1 MKSPV
6 KQLRYYLEWVA
17 IKCMKLLIPLVP
29 RALLLPI
36 AKNLGTA
43 AYIFDRRGRKTG
55 IANVRAVNKLK
66 KLSKSNSEELIL
78 KSYQQFALSMCDLF
92 WSSNINKTNYSKFIQ
107 VEFEN
112 KKAIEKASRNGAI
125 WVTPHYG
132 NFELISLVMG
142 FRNIK
147 FTVVAQDFRNPRL
160 TAIFKRA
167 REHSGHKVISSKRA
181 VVRLLKTLR
190 SDEHV
195 AFLTD
200 LTVAPGAESV
210 PVQCFSL
217 ITSVTRLH
225 AFLNSKTNAPIIPG
239 ISIPCSDGTYIMKIL
254 SPLKIPEGCD
264 QTAIAQKCWDV
275 FEPYISEFPEPWI
288 WMYRHWKYKPRETIG
303 VNYPYYSHVS
313 KKFDSWIKESS
324 EN

>member
-1 MKSPV
+1 MKSSA
-6 KQLRYYLEWVA
+6 KQFRYYIEWIA
-17 IKCMKLLIPLVP
+17 IKSMEFIIPLIP
-29 RALLLPI
+29 RALLLFI
-36 AKNLGTA
+36 AKYLGTT

-55 IANVRAVNKLK
+55 IANVQ
-66 KLSKSNSEELIL
+66 STSQFKSISDSNAAELIL
-78 KSYQQFALSMCDLF
+78 KSYQSFALSTCDLF
-92 WSSNINKTNYSKFIQ
+92 WASNINKTNYSEFVQ

-112 KKAIEKASRNGAI
+112 REAYEKARQNGAI

-142 FRNIK
+142 FYNTK

-160 TAIFKRA
+160 TEIFKCA

-181 VVRLLKTLR
+181 MFRLLKTLK
-190 SDEHV
+190 SNENV

-200 LTVAPGAESV
+200 LTVPPGAESI
-210 PVQCFSL
+210 PIHCFSL

-225 AFLNSKTNAPIIPG
+225 AFLHNKTNAPIIPG
-239 ISIPCSDGTYIMKIL
+239 ISIPCSDGTYIMKVL
-254 SPLKIPEGCD
+254 SPLDIPDGCD
-264 QTAIAQKCWDV
+264 QSTIAQKCWDI
-275 FEPYISEFPEPWI
+275 FEPYIIKFPDPWL
-288 WMYRHWKYKPRETIG
+288 WMYRHWKYKPREPLD

-313 KKFDSWIKESS
+313 KAFDAWLKESN